1 MQRKT
6 AAHIDLGAIR
16 ANYAYACTLV
26 PKGKILPVIKA
37 DAYGHGLVP
46 VAKALEDQVHA
57 FAVAT
62 VEEAVELRESGI
74 KTDLLVLE
82 GATTKAATE
91 RAGSHGLVL
100 MVHAERQVDF
110 LPGTGAAAWIK
121 VDTGMHRLG
130 VDPGKLGSVIDGLV
144 AGGVE
149 VHAICTHLA
158 CADELDKDVTV
169 EQLDLFRE
177 CTAGYDLPLSIAN
190 SAGILAWPE
199 SHADWNR
206 PGIMLFGTRPFSSDI
221 EATRDLRP
229 AMTFASEIIAIR
241 ELAAGESV
249 GYGQLWTAERPSI
262 IATIAAGYADGYPRH
277 AENGTP
283 VLVNDDVAPLVGA
296 VSMDMITV
304 DLTDHPGAEIG
315 DPVELWGRR
324 VLVNDVA
331 WHSDT
336 IGYQLLTGVTPRVPR
351 IYHDGEAG
359 L

>member
-26 PKGKILPVIKA
+26 PEGKILPVIKA

-46 VAKALEDQVHA
+46 VAKTLQDAVPA

-62 VEEAVELRESGI
+62 VEEAVELREAGI
-74 KTDLLVLE
+74 GIDLLVLE
-82 GATTKAATE
+82 GATTRAATE

-100 MVHAERQVDF
+100 MVHAESQVDM
-110 LPGTGAAAWIK
+110 LPNSGASAWVK

-130 VDPGKLGSVIDGLV
+130 IDPAMLGDVVGRLQ

-149 VHAICTHLA
+149 VRAICTHLA
-158 CADELDKDVTV
+158 CADELDNNVTR
-169 EQLDLFRE
+169 EQMTTFHE
-177 CTAGYDLPLSIAN
+177 CTAGLGLPLSIAN

-206 PGIMLFGTRPFSSDI
+206 PGIMLYGTSPFATDV

-241 ELAAGESV
+241 DLAAGESV
-249 GYGQLWTAERPSI
+249 GYGRCWTADRPSVI
-262 IATIAAGYADGYPRH
+262 VTIAAGYADGYPRH
-277 AENGTP
+277 AQNGTP
-283 VLVNDDVAPLVGA
+283 VLVRDHVAPLVGA

-304 DLTDHPGAEIG
+304 DLTDHPGASIG
-315 DPVELWGRR
+315 DPVELWGRS

-331 WHSDT
+331 AHAAT

-351 IYHDGEAG
+351 IYSE
-359 L
+359 

>member
-26 PKGKILPVIKA
+26 PDGKILPVIKA

-46 VAKALEDQVHA
+46 VAKTLQDEVPA

-62 VEEAVELRESGI
+62 VEEAVELRDAGI
-74 KTDLLVLE
+74 GIDLLVLE
-82 GATTKAATE
+82 GATTRAATE

-100 MVHAERQVDF
+100 MVHAESQVDM
-110 LPGTGAAAWIK
+110 LPNSGASAWVK

-130 VDPGKLGSVIDGLV
+130 IDPAMLGDVVGRLQ
-144 AGGVE
+144 AGGVD
-149 VHAICTHLA
+149 VRAICTHLA
-158 CADELDKDVTV
+158 CADELDNNVTR
-169 EQLDLFRE
+169 EQMTTFSE
-177 CTAGYDLPLSIAN
+177 CTAGLGLPLSIAN

-206 PGIMLFGTRPFSSDI
+206 PGIMLYGASPFATDV

-241 ELAAGESV
+241 DLAAGKSV
-249 GYGQLWTAERPSI
+249 GYGRCWTADRPSV

-277 AENGTP
+277 AQNGTP
-283 VLVNDDVAPLVGA
+283 VLVRDHVAPLVGA

-304 DLTDHPGAEIG
+304 DLTDHPGASIG
-315 DPVELWGRR
+315 DPVELWGRS

-331 WHSDT
+331 AHAGT

-351 IYHDGEAG
+351 IYSE
-359 L
+359 

>member
-26 PKGKILPVIKA
+26 PDGKILPVIKA

-46 VAKALEDQVHA
+46 VAKTLQDEVPA

-62 VEEAVELRESGI
+62 VEEAVELRDAGI
-74 KTDLLVLE
+74 GIDLLVLE
-82 GATTKAATE
+82 GATTRAATE

-100 MVHAERQVDF
+100 MVHAESQVDM
-110 LPGTGAAAWIK
+110 LPNSGASAWVK

-130 VDPGKLGSVIDGLV
+130 IDPAMLGDVVGRLQ
-144 AGGVE
+144 AGGVD
-149 VHAICTHLA
+149 VRAICTHLA
-158 CADELDKDVTV
+158 CADELDNNVTR
-169 EQLDLFRE
+169 EQLTTFRE
-177 CTAGYDLPLSIAN
+177 CTAGFGLPMSIAN

-206 PGIMLFGTRPFSSDI
+206 PGIMLYGASPFATDV

-241 ELAAGESV
+241 NLAAGESV
-249 GYGQLWTAERPSI
+249 GYGRCWTADRPSV

-277 AENGTP
+277 AQNGTP
-283 VLVNDDVAPLVGA
+283 ILVGDHVAPLVGA

-304 DLTDHPGAEIG
+304 DLTDHPGASIG

-331 WHSDT
+331 AHAGT
-336 IGYQLLTGVTPRVPR
+336 IGYQLLSGVTPRVPR
-351 IYHDGEAG
+351 IYSE
-359 L
+359 

>member
-26 PKGKILPVIKA
+26 PDGKILPVIKA

-46 VAKALEDQVHA
+46 VAKTLQDEVPA

-62 VEEAVELRESGI
+62 VEEAVELRDAGI
-74 KTDLLVLE
+74 GIDLLVLE
-82 GATTKAATE
+82 GATTRAATE

-100 MVHAERQVDF
+100 MVHAESQVDM
-110 LPGTGAAAWIK
+110 LPNSGASAWVK

-130 VDPGKLGSVIDGLV
+130 IDPATLGDVVGRLQ
-144 AGGVE
+144 AGGVD
-149 VHAICTHLA
+149 VRAICTHLA
-158 CADELDKDVTV
+158 CADELDNNVTR
-169 EQLDLFRE
+169 EQMTTFSE
-177 CTAGYDLPLSIAN
+177 CTAGLGLPLSIAN

-206 PGIMLFGTRPFSSDI
+206 PGIMLYGTSPFATDV

-241 ELAAGESV
+241 DLAAGKSV
-249 GYGQLWTAERPSI
+249 GYGRCWTADRPSV

-277 AENGTP
+277 AQNGTP
-283 VLVNDDVAPLVGA
+283 VLVRDHVAPLVGA

-304 DLTDHPGAEIG
+304 DLTDHPGASIG
-315 DPVELWGRR
+315 DPVELWGRS

-331 WHSDT
+331 AHAGT

-351 IYHDGEAG
+351 IYSE
-359 L
+359 

>member
-6 AAHIDLGAIR
+6 AAHIDLDAIR

-26 PKGKILPVIKA
+26 PDGKILPVIKA

-46 VAKALEDQVHA
+46 VGKALQTQVPA

-62 VEEAVELRESGI
+62 VEEAVELREAGI
-74 KTDLLVLE
+74 RIDLLVLE
-82 GATTKAATE
+82 GATTQAATR

-100 MVHAERQVDF
+100 MVHAESQVEM
-110 LPGTGAAAWIK
+110 LPGSGASAWIK

-130 VDPGKLGSVIDGLV
+130 VEPGRLSDVVERLQ
-144 AGGVE
+144 AGGVDIR
-149 VHAICTHLA
+149 AICTHLA
-158 CADELDKDVTV
+158 CADELDNDVTRT
-169 EQLDLFRE
+169 QLERFRE
-177 CTAGYDLPLSIAN
+177 CTSGYDLPLSIAN

-199 SHADWNR
+199 SHAYWNR
-206 PGIMLFGTRPFSSDI
+206 PGIMLFGTSPFASDV

-241 ELAAGESV
+241 DVAAGASV
-249 GYGQLWTAERPSI
+249 GYGKRWTAKRPSLV
-262 IATIAAGYADGYPRH
+262 ATIAAGYADGYPRH

-283 VLVNDDVAPLVGA
+283 VLVGDHVAPLVGA

-304 DLTDHPGAEIG
+304 DLTDHPGASIG
-315 DPVELWGRR
+315 DPVELWGPR

-331 WHSDT
+331 AHADT

-351 IYHDGEAG
+351 IYH
-359 L
+359 

>member
-26 PKGKILPVIKA
+26 PDGNILPVIKA

-46 VAKALEDQVHA
+46 VAKALQAQVPA

-62 VEEAVELRESGI
+62 VEEAVELREAGI
-74 KTDLLVLE
+74 GIDLLVLE
-82 GATTKAATE
+82 GATTRAATE
-91 RAGSHGLVL
+91 RAGAHGLVL
-100 MVHAERQVDF
+100 MVHAESQVDM
-110 LPGTGAAAWIK
+110 LPGSGALAWVK

-130 VDPGKLGSVIDGLV
+130 VDPGALGDVVGRLQ
-144 AGGVE
+144 AGGVD
-149 VHAICTHLA
+149 VRAICTHLA
-158 CADELDKDVTV
+158 CADELDNDVTRA
-169 EQLDLFRE
+169 QLDTFRE
-177 CTAGYDLPLSIAN
+177 CTSGYDLPLSIAN

-206 PGIMLFGTRPFSSDI
+206 PGIMLFGTSPFASDVD
-221 EATRDLRP
+221 ATRDLQP
-229 AMTFASEIIAIR
+229 AMTFVSEIIAIR

-249 GYGQLWTAERPSI
+249 GYGRRWTAARPSI

-283 VLVNDDVAPLVGA
+283 VLVGDQVAPLVGA

-304 DLTDHPGAEIG
+304 DITDHTGASIG
-315 DPVELWGRR
+315 DPVELWGRSIQ
-324 VLVNDVA
+324 VNDVA
-331 WHSDT
+331 AHADT

-351 IYHDGEAG
+351 IYHNQ
-359 L
+359 

>member
-26 PKGKILPVIKA
+26 PEGKILPVIKA

-46 VAKALEDQVHA
+46 VAKTLQDAVPA

-62 VEEAVELRESGI
+62 VEEAVELREAGI
-74 KTDLLVLE
+74 GIDLLVLE
-82 GATTKAATE
+82 GATTRAATE

-100 MVHAERQVDF
+100 MVHAESQVDM
-110 LPGTGAAAWIK
+110 LPNSGASAWVK

-130 VDPGKLGSVIDGLV
+130 IDPAMLGDVVGRLQ

-149 VHAICTHLA
+149 VRAICTHLA
-158 CADELDKDVTV
+158 CADELDNNVTR
-169 EQLDLFRE
+169 EQMTTFHE
-177 CTAGYDLPLSIAN
+177 CTAGLGLPLSIAN

-206 PGIMLFGTRPFSSDI
+206 PGIMLYGTSPFATDV

-241 ELAAGESV
+241 DLAAGESV
-249 GYGQLWTAERPSI
+249 GYGRCWTADRPSV

-277 AENGTP
+277 AQNGTP
-283 VLVNDDVAPLVGA
+283 VLVRDHVAPLVGA

-304 DLTDHPGAEIG
+304 DLTDHPGASIG
-315 DPVELWGRR
+315 DPVELWGRS

-331 WHSDT
+331 AHAAT

-351 IYHDGEAG
+351 IYSE
-359 L
+359 

>member
-26 PKGKILPVIKA
+26 PEGKILPVIKA

-46 VAKALEDQVHA
+46 VAKTLQDAVPA

-62 VEEAVELRESGI
+62 VEEAVELREAGI
-74 KTDLLVLE
+74 GIDLLVLE
-82 GATTKAATE
+82 GATTRAATE

-100 MVHAERQVDF
+100 MVHAESQVDM
-110 LPGTGAAAWIK
+110 LPNSGASAWVK

-130 VDPGKLGSVIDGLV
+130 IDPAMLGDVVGRLQ
-144 AGGVE
+144 AGGVD
-149 VHAICTHLA
+149 VRAICTHLA
-158 CADELDKDVTV
+158 CADELDNNVTR
-169 EQLDLFRE
+169 EQMTTFHE
-177 CTAGYDLPLSIAN
+177 CTAGLGLPLSIAN

-206 PGIMLFGTRPFSSDI
+206 PGIMLYGTSPFATDV

-241 ELAAGESV
+241 DLAAGESV
-249 GYGQLWTAERPSI
+249 GYGRCWTADRPSV

-277 AENGTP
+277 AQNGTP
-283 VLVNDDVAPLVGA
+283 VLVRDHVAPLVGA

-304 DLTDHPGAEIG
+304 DLTDHPGASIG
-315 DPVELWGRR
+315 DPVELWGRS

-331 WHSDT
+331 AHAAT

-351 IYHDGEAG
+351 IYSE
-359 L
+359 

>member
-26 PKGKILPVIKA
+26 PEGKILPVIKA

-46 VAKALEDQVHA
+46 VAKSLQDEAPA

-62 VEEAVELRESGI
+62 VEEAVELRDAGI
-74 KTDLLVLE
+74 GIDLLVLE
-82 GATTKAATE
+82 GATTRAATE
-91 RAGSHGLVL
+91 RAGSYGLVL
-100 MVHAERQVDF
+100 MVHAESQVDM
-110 LPGTGAAAWIK
+110 LPNSGASAWVK

-130 VDPGKLGSVIDGLV
+130 IDPAMLGDVVGRLQ
-144 AGGVE
+144 AGGVD
-149 VHAICTHLA
+149 VRAICTHLA
-158 CADELDKDVTV
+158 CADELDNNVTR
-169 EQLDLFRE
+169 EQLTTFRE
-177 CTAGYDLPLSIAN
+177 CTAGFGLPMSIAN

-206 PGIMLFGTRPFSSDI
+206 PGIMLYGASPFVTDV

-241 ELAAGESV
+241 NLADGESV
-249 GYGQLWTAERPSI
+249 GYGRCWTADRPSV

-277 AENGTP
+277 AQNGTP
-283 VLVNDDVAPLVGA
+283 ILVGDYVAPLVGA

-304 DLTDHPGAEIG
+304 DLTDHPGASIG

-331 WHSDT
+331 AHAGT
-336 IGYQLLTGVTPRVPR
+336 IGYQLLSGVTPRVPR
-351 IYHDGEAG
+351 IYSE
-359 L
+359 

>member
-26 PKGKILPVIKA
+26 PEGKILPVIKA

-46 VAKALEDQVHA
+46 VAKTLQDAVPA

-62 VEEAVELRESGI
+62 VEEAVELREAGI
-74 KTDLLVLE
+74 GIDLLVLE
-82 GATTKAATE
+82 GATTRAATE

-100 MVHAERQVDF
+100 MVHAESQVDM
-110 LPGTGAAAWIK
+110 LPNSGASAWVK

-130 VDPGKLGSVIDGLV
+130 IDPAMLGDVVGRLQ
-144 AGGVE
+144 AGGDE
-149 VHAICTHLA
+149 VRAICTHLA
-158 CADELDKDVTV
+158 CADELDNNVTR
-169 EQLDLFRE
+169 EQMTTFHE
-177 CTAGYDLPLSIAN
+177 CTAGLGLPLSIAN

-206 PGIMLFGTRPFSSDI
+206 PGIMLYGTSPFATDV

-241 ELAAGESV
+241 DLAAGESV
-249 GYGQLWTAERPSI
+249 GYGRCWTADRPSV

-277 AENGTP
+277 AQNGTP
-283 VLVNDDVAPLVGA
+283 VLVRDHVAPLVGA

-304 DLTDHPGAEIG
+304 DLTDHPGASIG
-315 DPVELWGRR
+315 DPVELWGRS

-331 WHSDT
+331 AHAAT

-351 IYHDGEAG
+351 IYSE
-359 L
+359 

>member
-1 MQRKT
+1 MQRNT

-26 PKGKILPVIKA
+26 PDGKILPVIKA

-46 VAKALEDQVHA
+46 VAKALHTQVPG

-62 VEEAVELRESGI
+62 VEEAVELREAGI
-74 KTDLLVLE
+74 DVDLLVLE
-82 GATTKAATE
+82 GATTRAATE

-100 MVHAERQVDF
+100 MVHAESQVDM
-110 LPGTGAAAWIK
+110 LPGSGASAWVK

-130 VDPGKLGSVIDGLV
+130 VDPEVLGDVVGRLQT
-144 AGGVE
+144 GGVE
-149 VHAICTHLA
+149 IHAICTHLA
-158 CADELDKDVTV
+158 CADEPDNDFTRV
-169 EQLDLFRE
+169 QLDRFKK

-199 SHADWNR
+199 SRADWNR
-206 PGIMLFGTRPFSSDI
+206 PGIMLFGTSPFASDV
-221 EATRDLRP
+221 EATRELRP

-241 ELAAGESV
+241 ELDAGRSV
-249 GYGQLWTAERPSI
+249 GYGRRWTAERPSI

-277 AENGTP
+277 AGNGTP
-283 VLVNDDVAPLVGA
+283 VLVGDQVAPLVGA

-304 DLTDHPGAEIG
+304 DLTDHPGASIG
-315 DPVELWGRR
+315 DPVELWGPTIP
-324 VLVNDVA
+324 VNDVA
-331 WHSDT
+331 AHSDT

-351 IYHDGEAG
+351 IYHD
-359 L
+359 

>member
-26 PKGKILPVIKA
+26 PEGKILPVIKA

-46 VAKALEDQVHA
+46 VAQTLQDEVPA

-62 VEEAVELRESGI
+62 VEEAVELRDAGI
-74 KTDLLVLE
+74 GIDLLVLE
-82 GATTKAATE
+82 GATTRAATE

-100 MVHAERQVDF
+100 MVHAESQVDM
-110 LPGTGAAAWIK
+110 LPNSGASAWVK

-130 VDPGKLGSVIDGLV
+130 IDPATLGDVVGRLQ
-144 AGGVE
+144 AGGVD
-149 VHAICTHLA
+149 VRAICTHLA
-158 CADELDKDVTV
+158 CADELDNNVTR
-169 EQLDLFRE
+169 EQLDTFRE
-177 CTAGYDLPLSIAN
+177 CTAGFGLPLSIAN

-206 PGIMLFGTRPFSSDI
+206 PGIMLYGTSPFATDV

-241 ELAAGESV
+241 DLAAGQSV
-249 GYGQLWTAERPSI
+249 GYGRCWTADRPSV

-277 AENGTP
+277 AQNGTP
-283 VLVNDDVAPLVGA
+283 VLVRDHVAPLVGA

-304 DLTDHPGAEIG
+304 DLTDHPGASIG
-315 DPVELWGRR
+315 DPVELWGRG

-331 WHSDT
+331 AHAGT

-351 IYHDGEAG
+351 IYSE
-359 L
+359 